1 MHIKIGI
8 KIQVLK
14 CKVFIRFVLN
24 ERKNMSWTEIIMVR
38 SSGKSQKA
46 MASNLRELMNE
57 MDRKNRN
64 ANIRI
69 YKRER
74 IDSDI
79 CIILI
84 HDREKR
90 NIGKSHLGLRIAA
103 AFAEKGQVHHT
114 VWIEMDQ
121 KSNDP

>member
-1 MHIKIGI
+1 MRS
-8 KIQVLK
+8 
-14 CKVFIRFVLN
+14 KVFIRPVFN

-57 MDRKNRN
+57 MGRKNRN
-64 ANIRI
+64 TNLRI

-74 IDSDI
+74 VDSDI

-90 NIGKSHLGLRIAA
+90 EIGKSRLGLRLAA

-114 VWIEMDQ
+114 VWIEMD
-121 KSNDP
+121 